1 MRVAIG
7 VVTVLFLS
15 ALCGQAHAQPS
26 PPSAVVQDLKDGLAR
41 LQDAEKKVQDWSRK
55 NPTYERDN
63 AAVQQAEA
71 RLKAEVGEVMPFC
84 SGTYPEPEFRRRKA
98 ICDPKFER
106 FRQVQASNRTERS
119 RLQAAYDSYQAAAAE
134 RANARSALNL
144 KKAEARINALL
155 AGNCP
160 VCPTQTTPEAEAQ
173 CYIACWDG
181 GRR

>member
-7 VVTVLFLS
+7 VAIVLLLP
-15 ALCGQAHAQPS
+15 ALCSQAQAQPS

-41 LQDAEKKVQDWSRK
+41 LQDAEKKVQDWSRN
-55 NPTYERDN
+55 NPTYDRDN

-106 FRQVQASNRTERS
+106 FRQVQASNRTERN

-134 RANARSALNL
+134 RIAARTALNL

-160 VCPTQTTPEAEAQ
+160 VCPTHTTPEAEAQ